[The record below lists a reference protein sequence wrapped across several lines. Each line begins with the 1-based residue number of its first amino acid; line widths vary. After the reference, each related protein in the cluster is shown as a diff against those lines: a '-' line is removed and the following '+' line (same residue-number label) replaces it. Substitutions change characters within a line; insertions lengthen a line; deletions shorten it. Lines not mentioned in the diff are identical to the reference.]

1 LLAVFRSHTDL
12 ALIGD
17 FMPTRI
23 LRTLPV
29 TTFKTFFLLYY
40 FWSFHNKQTMS
51 SSEAIRSNLQRGILT
66 YLLLLPLLNPTLG
79 FMSVLPHHKAFTR
92 STPFLAKG
100 KNPDDEPLLT
110 DLDSRVLQ
118 KMLQEND
125 KLDLRQEANLKKLL
139 ERAVAPK
146 TADPYMNIPTDDN
159 DNGPYSS
166 SLFKV
171 SSSSEYNFDF
181 VHWNTLLA

>member
-1 LLAVFRSHTDL
+1 
-12 ALIGD
+12 
-17 FMPTRI
+17 
-23 LRTLPV
+23 
-29 TTFKTFFLLYY
+29 
-40 FWSFHNKQTMS
+40 MS

-79 FMSVLPHHKAFTR
+79 FTSVVPHHKSFTR

-100 KNPDDEPLLT
+100 NNPDDEPLLT

-118 KMLQEND
+118 TMLQEND

-159 DNGPYSS
+159 DNDNGPYSS

-171 SSSSEYNFDF
+171 SSSTEYNFDF
-181 VHWNTLLA
+181 VLLNTLLP